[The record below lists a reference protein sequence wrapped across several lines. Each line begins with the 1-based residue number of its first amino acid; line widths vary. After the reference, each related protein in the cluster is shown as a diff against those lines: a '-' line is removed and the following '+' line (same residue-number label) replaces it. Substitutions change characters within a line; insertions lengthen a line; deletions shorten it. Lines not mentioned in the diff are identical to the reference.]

1 MTQRQSLLRFFGIGS
16 VTLAVVAVLSFSPA
30 ASASPTH
37 EAIGQQEASV
47 AMATNVSEA
56 EYAKVRA
63 TATRLPGESD
73 RNGTHESRSGAALAS
88 SPPNTTL
95 PYDSTYE
102 VRYSLNSGKRWQTS
116 TARACIY
123 IRSNGNQGGN
133 ITAEVRT
140 DGGTRWGP
148 VITFPQDGVTRQY
161 CVTGL
166 RTDYVYHV
174 YLVNPIYRPIPGA
187 TGAITVTK

>member
-1 MTQRQSLLRFFGIGS
+1 MKQRQSRFRLFGIGS
-16 VTLAVVAVLSFSPA
+16 VTLAAVVMLSFSPT
-30 ASASPTH
+30 ASASTTH
-37 EAIGQQEASV
+37 EAVGQQETSV
-47 AMATNVSEA
+47 AVATKVSEA

-63 TATRLPGESD
+63 TATKLPGESD
-73 RNGTHESRSGAALAS
+73 RNGTRGTLGASVLAG

-148 VITFPQDGVTRQY
+148 VITFPQDGVTRNY

-174 YLVNPIYRPIPGA
+174 YLTNPIYRPIPGA